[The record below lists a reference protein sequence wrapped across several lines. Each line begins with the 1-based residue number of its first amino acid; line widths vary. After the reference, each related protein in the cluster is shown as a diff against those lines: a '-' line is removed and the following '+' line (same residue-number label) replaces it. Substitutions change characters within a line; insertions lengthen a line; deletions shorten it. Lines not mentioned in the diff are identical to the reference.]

1 MKYFFKDI
9 SVKINCFEALSKVK
23 YTSSKEEAPR
33 SLFSKKQKLYKK
45 DKAFYMLLNDSV
57 LISKLLDEEE
67 PLPLLLKICYDML
80 LLTFVVLEMYESD

>member
-9 SVKINCFEALSKVK
+9 SVKTNRFEALSKVK

-67 PLPLLLKICYDML
+67 PLPLLLIHENGFFKEDKNML
-80 LLTFVVLEMYESD
+80 